1 MQIVIVDGSPNPGG
15 LSEYIGELEGEL
27 SSRRHE
33 VTVFALRDLELK
45 YCVGCWSC
53 WWGPTC
59 GECAFPDDSSQVW
72 AEAINSDLL
81 VVASPVIMGFLSALL
96 KQAQDKML
104 VLLHPYIEIVDGE
117 SRHRKRYD
125 KYPKWGLLLEK
136 GEDTDEDDIEII
148 TEIEKHSALNLR
160 SKLYFRALTSDPVK
174 DVSDEIDRV

>member
-1 MQIVIVDGSPNPGG
+1 MRVVIIDGSPEARG
-15 LSEYIGELEGEL
+15 LSEYIGKLEGEL

-33 VTVFALRDLELK
+33 VKVFALRDLELK

-59 GECAFPDDSSQVW
+59 GECVFPDSSSHVW
-72 AEAINSDLL
+72 AETINSDLL

-96 KQAQDKML
+96 KQAQDKMP

-117 SRHRKRYD
+117 LRHRKRYD

-148 TEIEKHSALNLR
+148 TEIEKHAARNLR
-160 SKLYFRALTSDPVK
+160 SSLYFTALTTDSVK
-174 DVSDEIDRV
+174 DVSDEIDCL